1 MSHQAAVQDQET
13 REDLK
18 LEIRRVIKA
27 RRSRVFESWTTPE
40 LMQQWFAPN
49 GMRVIKASA
58 DLRVGGEYRVEM
70 RGVDDAEYMATG
82 IYRAIVLNELL
93 SFTWAGGCDPG
104 KETLVTIR
112 FRDFEHGTELIL
124 THERFSSAEAAA
136 RHERGWNGCL
146 DKLEELSG
154 RAS

>member
-104 KETLVTIR
+104 KETLVTIS